1 MPGIG
6 SAEELKQLI
15 GTTAKLTFNP
25 VVGRTTDAN
34 TRPGTGNVI
43 LPSMDE
49 DGVFY
54 VIEEKAVVTGEDLTD
69 ARPSFD
75 QNGEPSVYFR
85 FGLLGAKRFGA
96 YTSANIGQPFAIVL
110 DNQVISAPV
119 ILAGDHHRLGADL
132 GLDEYRG
139 IDPSVGVCAL
149 ARCRPR

>member
-1 MPGIG
+1 MRQGQDRILIQVPGIG

-75 QNGEPSVYFR
+75 QNGEPSVDFR
-85 FGLLGAKRFGA
+85 FGPCGMSGIVNTPMRTQYRAKIRRTGFPSGIGAHGDDHIR
-96 YTSANIGQPFAIVL
+96 SQR
-110 DNQVISAPV
+110 QVVP
-119 ILAGDHHRLGADL
+119 
-132 GLDEYRG
+132 
-139 IDPSVGVCAL
+139 
-149 ARCRPR
+149 